1 MHMLPFPEP
10 KMDKIDYHAL
20 IQDALRQVVRRVLDQ
35 VAEHGLPGDHYF
47 YIGFRTD
54 APGVEV
60 PRSLRD
66 RYPEEMTVVI
76 QHQFWDL
83 EVDDDLFS
91 ITLAF
96 NTSRQRLTVPFTALT
111 AFADPSAEFALRFEQ
126 QAPEPE
132 EEPAPAPEAEKPAP
146 SPSSSGKF
154 GEVVQFDP
162 KRRK

>member
-1 MHMLPFPEP
+1 
-10 KMDKIDYHAL
+10 MDRIDYHAL
-20 IQDALRQVVRRVLDQ
+20 VQDALRQVVRRVLEQ

-83 EVDDDLFS
+83 VVDEDAFS

-96 NTSRQRLTVPFTALT
+96 NTSRQRLLVPFTALT
-111 AFADPSAEFALRFEQ
+111 TFADPSADLLLTFEK
-126 QAPEPE
+126 QAPKAVA
-132 EEPAPAPEAEKPAP
+132 EPAPAPEPEKPAP
-146 SPSSSGKF
+146 SPTSSGKF
-154 GEVVQFDP
+154 GEVVPFDP
-162 KRRK
+162 NRRK

>member
-1 MHMLPFPEP
+1 MLPVPEP
-10 KMDKIDYHAL
+10 EMDKIDYHAL
-20 IQDALRQVVRRVLDQ
+20 VQDALRQVVRRVLDQ

-54 APGVEV
+54 APGVQV

-66 RYPEEMTVVI
+66 RYPEEVTVVV

-83 EVDDDLFS
+83 EIDDELFS

-96 NTSRQRLTVPFTALT
+96 NTSRQRLTVPFAALT
-111 AFADPSAEFALRFEQ
+111 AFADPSADFILRFEP
-126 QAPEPE
+126 AEEPE
-132 EEPAPAPEAEKPAP
+132 VEPAPAPVEKPPP
-146 SPSSSGKF
+146 SPTSSGKF

-162 KRRK
+162 NRRK

>member
-1 MHMLPFPEP
+1 
-10 KMDKIDYHAL
+10 MDKIDYHAL
-20 IQDALRQVVRRVLDQ
+20 VQDALRQVVRRILDQ

-54 APGVEV
+54 APGVQI

-66 RYPEEMTVVI
+66 RYPEEVTVVV

-83 EVDDDLFS
+83 EIDDELFS

-96 NTSRQRLTVPFTALT
+96 NTSRQRLTVPFAALT
-111 AFADPSAEFALRFEQ
+111 AFADPSADFILRFEQ
-126 QAPEPE
+126 AEEPE
-132 EEPAPAPEAEKPAP
+132 AEPAPAPVEKPPP
-146 SPSSSGKF
+146 SPTSSGKF

-162 KRRK
+162 NRRK

>member
-1 MHMLPFPEP
+1 
-10 KMDKIDYHAL
+10 MDKIDYHAL
-20 IQDALRQVVRRVLDQ
+20 IQNALRQVVRRVLDQ

-54 APGVEV
+54 APGVVV

-83 EVDDDLFS
+83 EVDDELFS

-96 NTSRQRLTVPFTALT
+96 NTSRLRLTVPFAALT

-126 QAPEPE
+126 AE
-132 EEPAPAPEAEKPAP
+132 EAAAEPAPAPAPEKPAP
-146 SPSSSGKF
+146 SPTSSGKF